1 MRRIRKTA
9 EPPSLTAWK
18 KANPGKS
25 KYDQLSDDVR
35 RSIRQSALQEQ
46 HYLCAY
52 CCCLISS
59 ADKGKCHNEHME
71 ARSIN
76 SKRELDFSNIV
87 VSCNNKNQCG
97 TSHESQPLEL
107 LPIMDECETE
117 LQFMISGRVRG
128 LSHRAVEAIRILNL
142 GDSEKNNKALVDK
155 RRRLVEA
162 ILYKNWVD
170 PKEGIEDE
178 EIVEM
183 LLDDLLTPVEGK
195 LDSFAPVAANVIRS
209 WVGK

>member
-1 MRRIRKTA
+1 MKKIRKTS
-9 EPPSLTAWK
+9 EPTALTGWK

-35 RSIRQSALQEQ
+35 RAIREHALQEQ

-59 ADKGKCHNEHME
+59 ADKDKCHNEHME

-87 VSCNNKNQCG
+87 VSCNARNQCG
-97 TSHESQPLEL
+97 TSHKSQSLDL
-107 LPIMDECETE
+107 LPVMHECETE

-128 LSHRAVEAIRILNL
+128 LSTRAVEAIRILNL
-142 GDSEKNNKALVDK
+142 GDSEKNNKALIDK

-162 ILYKNWVD
+162 VLYKNGVD
-170 PKEGIEDE
+170 PTEGLEDE

-183 LLDDLLTPVEGK
+183 LLHDLLTPVDGK
-195 LDSFAPVAANVIRS
+195 LDAFAPVAANVIRN
-209 WVGK
+209 WINK